1 MNRTNSR
8 SSATKPAAKSRK
20 APDPPWLAWVM
31 GGLGFVLVL
40 GCLVVILWR
49 TTSSVRGPDVQL
61 RLIETRASQ
70 GQWLAE
76 IEAENLG
83 GDTASQVEIEGRIGD
98 ENASA
103 LIDYLPASG
112 RRTVVLGF
120 SRNPEGRLELRTRG
134 WIEP

>member
-1 MNRTNSR
+1 MSRTPSR
-8 SSATKPAAKSRK
+8 PSATKPAAKSGK
-20 APDPPWLAWVM
+20 TPDPPWLAWAM
-31 GGLGFVLVL
+31 GGLGFVLVVGSL
-40 GCLVVILWR
+40 AIILWR
-49 TTSSVRGPDVQL
+49 ASSTVQGPDVRL

-83 GDTASQVEIEGRIGD
+83 GDTAAQVEVEGRLGD
-98 ENASA
+98 ESASA
-103 LIDYLPASG
+103 LIDYIPASG

-120 SRNPEGRLELRTRG
+120 SANPEGRLELRTRS